1 MFTEELGPKLGQ
13 VEVVTTNNT
22 GLGVDHWADRAT
34 DHIISVSA
42 DAPPAI
48 REQAEAFKENVRS
61 VMTYYI
67 KQAIL
72 SERTTICGTLS
83 SQGHND
89 IAEIIRRI

>member
-1 MFTEELGPKLGQ
+1 MFTEEMGSQMGQ

-22 GLGVDHWADRAT
+22 GLGVDYWADRAT
-34 DHIISVSA
+34 DKIISVSA
-42 DAPPAI
+42 EAPPAI

-61 VMTYYI
+61 VMTYYM

>member
-22 GLGVDHWADRAT
+22 GLGVDYWADRAT

>member
-22 GLGVDHWADRAT
+22 GLGVDHWANRAT

>member
-72 SERTTICGTLS
+72 SERATICGTLS

>member
-1 MFTEELGPKLGQ
+1 M
-13 VEVVTTNNT
+13 TTNNT
-22 GLGVDHWADRAT
+22 GLGVDYWADRAT
-34 DHIISVSA
+34 DKIISVSA
-42 DAPPAI
+42 EAPPAI

-61 VMTYYI
+61 VMTYYM

>member
-89 IAEIIRRI
+89 MAEIIRRI

>member
-72 SERTTICGTLS
+72 SERTSICGTLS

>member
-34 DHIISVSA
+34 DKIISVSA

>member
-1 MFTEELGPKLGQ
+1 MFTDEIGANISSVK
-13 VEVVTTNNT
+13 VVTTNNT

-34 DHIISVSA
+34 DHIISISA

-89 IAEIIRRI
+89 MAEIIRRI